1 MARWAAAAACALG
14 AALLGMLAF
23 SVSGQSPAPLA
34 TADGEGGNSR
44 FTCTDTEKKRPG
56 CTGICPDRCPQSCI
70 ALCPSCQTYCPDQVQ
85 PVRPALF
92 VFGDGSLDVGNN
104 NYIEPNEVGDPWRAN
119 HSYYGIDF
127 PKSEP
132 TGRFSN
138 GFNMAD
144 FIAMAMGFE
153 MSPPAYMS
161 LNSPPK
167 IDAGFAGVNY
177 ASATAGIWRD
187 SDDGLNIPLT
197 DQIKYFATTIEKM
210 EANRSR
216 QELSKM
222 LSNSLFLISI
232 GTSDLNYMYNIMTR
246 PEPDNKTDIPHLISS
261 YGDSITALY
270 NLGARKFGII
280 NIPTLCTPMGYTCDD
295 LMTSLPKDFNDGIKP
310 LMSGLA
316 SNLDGLRYS
325 VADFYAFS
333 DAVSTNPSAYGFVN
347 TGASCCEGPCAPN
360 YRPPCAN
367 RMEYWY
373 WDTENPTEQ
382 AAKLATT
389 TFLNGTTQFTT
400 PMNFKTLIN
409 QK

>member
-1 MARWAAAAACALG
+1 
-14 AALLGMLAF
+14 
-23 SVSGQSPAPLA
+23 
-34 TADGEGGNSR
+34 
-44 FTCTDTEKKRPG
+44 
-56 CTGICPDRCPQSCI
+56 
-70 ALCPSCQTYCPDQVQ
+70 
-85 PVRPALF
+85 
-92 VFGDGSLDVGNN
+92 
-104 NYIEPNEVGDPWRAN
+104 
-119 HSYYGIDF
+119 
-127 PKSEP
+127 
-132 TGRFSN
+132 
-138 GFNMAD
+138 
-144 FIAMAMGFE
+144 
-153 MSPPAYMS
+153 
-161 LNSPPK
+161 
-167 IDAGFAGVNY
+167 
-177 ASATAGIWRD
+177 
-187 SDDGLNIPLT
+187 
-197 DQIKYFATTIEKM
+197 M

-333 DAVSTNPSAYGFVN
+333 DAVSTNPSAYGKIIKNVEYSCNVMNSATIFMLLWHVDGCTGFVN